1 MTSIELKKLEEN
13 TEDITSDVT
22 YNDNVNNEG
31 VLVEIKNDEEKK
43 SEYVI
48 KKVGGGGPEEPKFVP
63 MLLTFISVLFFTVLN
78 ECVATVMYSDLVKE
92 FDKKLTTIQW
102 VTTGFVLV
110 LAIGMVYSSF
120 IAKHLYMRTIFFTA
134 DILFVLGS
142 LICVVSN
149 SFILLLIGR
158 IIQGFGTALLMPQI
172 SNVIIIMSPRD
183 RIGFYNGISMLV
195 IITGSAL
202 GPTISGLIT
211 KFLGWRYVFA
221 LLIPIPLIG
230 GIFGY
235 WTIGNIVEQEDTK
248 LDILSVILAILGY
261 GGISFGLGN
270 TGDYGFGSPLVI
282 VTLIVGVL
290 SLAAFFVWENFCKNP
305 LVSLKNLGRPIF
317 IVNVL
322 MSNIINSNLVGWLAI
337 IPFIIQNY
345 LGQSVFISGLAL
357 LPGGVLNA
365 TLNILGGK
373 IYDKSYFK
381 YGPVGITLIFIAS
394 IFLFIMHITDNVKLW
409 IIMIGYAV
417 GNIGIPLVASM
428 YGTASLTCVP
438 PQSTPHAAAIFH
450 SFYQLFCALCSA
462 VYVALLNNFDD
473 VPFNASKD
481 PLVNGGSICF
491 LLTITITGIA
501 LIVGIVW
508 SVIFFKDHDS
518 KGNLKN
524 KKNKKDINEIHLVV
538 IIDR

>member
-1 MTSIELKKLEEN
+1 MTSVELKNLDESN
-13 TEDITSDVT
+13 DDITSDIT
-22 YNDNVNNEG
+22 YNENSNENVC
-31 VLVEIKNDEEKK
+31 VEIEDEKK
-43 SEYVI
+43 KQIETEYII
-48 KKVGGGGPEEPKFVP
+48 KKTGGGGPDEPKFVP

-78 ECVATVMYSDLVKE
+78 ECVATVMYSDLVKDFNKE
-92 FDKKLTTIQW
+92 LTTIQW
-102 VTTGFVLV
+102 VTTGFVLI
-110 LAIGMVYSSF
+110 LAIGMVFSSF

-134 DILFVLGS
+134 DILFVVGS
-142 LICVVSN
+142 LICVLSH
-149 SFILLLIGR
+149 SFILLMIGR

-202 GPTISGLIT
+202 GPTVSGLIT

-230 GIFGY
+230 GICGY
-235 WTIGNIVEQEDTK
+235 WTIGNIVEQENTK

-270 TGDYGFGSPLVI
+270 TGDYGFGSPIVI
-282 VTLIVGVL
+282 VTLIIGVI
-290 SLAAFFVWENFCKNP
+290 SLASFFVWENFCKNP

-317 IVNVL
+317 VVNVL
-322 MSNIINSNLVGWLAI
+322 VCNIINSNLVGWLAI
-337 IPFIIQNY
+337 FPFIIQNY
-345 LGQSVFISGLAL
+345 LGQSAFISGIAL
-357 LPGGVLNA
+357 LPGGLLNA

-373 IYDKSYFK
+373 IYDRYYFK
-381 YGPVGITLIFIAS
+381 YGPVGITFLFVAS

-409 IIMIGYAV
+409 IIMLGYAV

-450 SFYQLFCALCSA
+450 SFYQLFSALCSA
-462 VYVALLNNFDD
+462 VYVALLNNFKD
-473 VPFNASKD
+473 VSFNASD
-481 PLVNGGSICF
+481 HPLVNGGSICF
-491 LLTITITGIA
+491 LLTITISGIS

-508 SVIFFKDHDS
+508 SIIFFKKHDI
-518 KGNLKN
+518 KGNPKN
-524 KKNKKDINEIHLVV
+524 KTK
-538 IIDR
+538 